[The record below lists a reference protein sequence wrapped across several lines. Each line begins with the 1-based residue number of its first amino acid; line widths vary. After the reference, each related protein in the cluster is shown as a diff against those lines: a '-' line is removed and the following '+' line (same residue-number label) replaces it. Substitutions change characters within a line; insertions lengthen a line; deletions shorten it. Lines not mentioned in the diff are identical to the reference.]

1 MEVKK
6 VGNVASGGKGL
17 VHEVGVGEIGGGV
30 FHGGGGGGG
39 GDGVGGQQ
47 QEGKDVGILLYQ
59 EVMEEDDQEQVGNMS
74 LEVEKIGGGDV
85 VHGRAEEME
94 LGGGGACEVL
104 RHVDGDENGGSM
116 EDMVMWRGKIE
127 VCAEG
132 GHVVVGSL
140 EDGVSRGGEGFK
152 LQEVDQDV
160 MEDKNGERRRREV
173 MEHGRDLQTDMVRFT
188 DEKQQDDGV
197 DRQQIEGEAE
207 TTTISPSVIKGRGKT
222 PRDTVVE
229 WSDGATIVLLNA
241 FSEKYRALERSNF
254 TSKIWADIAACV
266 NARRVPLGAKGTT
279 SGASQGEDTP
289 KTQEQCRIKVDN
301 LKKRYKVE
309 REKMLTSGMTT
320 SKWPFFDALDDL
332 VGSKP
337 RNTRAGGGT
346 GGSLRLGL
354 ANGQPLALRSSGE
367 EGDRIFYLEARN
379 GLNVDHKPDTFYNF
393 TPLSGRGKRKKAL
406 EDLEREHVIAAS
418 LRALFEG
425 FNIAGNIIDAMAHE
439 EVDEDTL
446 LNSRDVGSLLEKIL
460 AKHQLAIKLGPAERI
475 KQAIEEAKERKLRAA
490 Q

>member
-1 MEVKK
+1 MGERDLAVDNEVEISLMEVKK

-30 FHGGGGGGG
+30 FHGGGGGG

-173 MEHGRDLQTDMVRFT
+173 MEHGRDLQTDMVRFA

-266 NARRVPLGAKGTT
+266 NARRVPLGAKVC
-279 SGASQGEDTP
+279 AKP
-289 KTQEQCRIKVDN
+289 
-301 LKKRYKVE
+301 LK
-309 REKMLTSGMTT
+309 
-320 SKWPFFDALDDL
+320 
-332 VGSKP
+332 
-337 RNTRAGGGT
+337 
-346 GGSLRLGL
+346 
-354 ANGQPLALRSSGE
+354 
-367 EGDRIFYLEARN
+367 
-379 GLNVDHKPDTFYNF
+379 
-393 TPLSGRGKRKKAL
+393 
-406 EDLEREHVIAAS
+406 
-418 LRALFEG
+418 
-425 FNIAGNIIDAMAHE
+425 
-439 EVDEDTL
+439 
-446 LNSRDVGSLLEKIL
+446 LLEK
-460 AKHQLAIKLGPAERI
+460 PYP
-475 KQAIEEAKERKLRAA
+475 
-490 Q
+490 

>member
-1 MEVKK
+1 VGERDLAVDNEVEISVMEVKK
-6 VGNVASGGKGL
+6 VANVASSGKGL
-17 VHEVGVGEIGGGV
+17 VHEVGVGEIGGGL
-30 FHGGGGGGG
+30 FHGGG

-94 LGGGGACEVL
+94 LGGGGGACEVL

-173 MEHGRDLQTDMVRFT
+173 MEHGRDLQTDMVRFA

-254 TSKIWADIAACV
+254 TSKIWADIAASV
-266 NARRVPLGAKGTT
+266 NARRVPSGAKVC
-279 SGASQGEDTP
+279 AKP
-289 KTQEQCRIKVDN
+289 
-301 LKKRYKVE
+301 LK
-309 REKMLTSGMTT
+309 
-320 SKWPFFDALDDL
+320 
-332 VGSKP
+332 
-337 RNTRAGGGT
+337 
-346 GGSLRLGL
+346 
-354 ANGQPLALRSSGE
+354 
-367 EGDRIFYLEARN
+367 
-379 GLNVDHKPDTFYNF
+379 
-393 TPLSGRGKRKKAL
+393 
-406 EDLEREHVIAAS
+406 
-418 LRALFEG
+418 
-425 FNIAGNIIDAMAHE
+425 
-439 EVDEDTL
+439 
-446 LNSRDVGSLLEKIL
+446 LLEK
-460 AKHQLAIKLGPAERI
+460 PYP
-475 KQAIEEAKERKLRAA
+475 
-490 Q
+490 